1 MSLARRSCLLAVVL
15 AIAASCGG
23 DGDSDDAK
31 LVGSDAGPGRSTTSL
46 SASDPYGS
54 SGSPMSSTSGGSGS
68 SGTSSTTSLSAASGT
83 STTAG
88 AGGTSTTNSPEGART
103 LGAGTWGGD
112 HAEMRSRS
120 DGTTFEFD
128 CAVGSVKTALAVAE
142 DGSFEWQGTYVT
154 ERGNPNVQGEI
165 DARPATYSGTVA
177 GNTMT
182 LTVDVPS
189 LDIREGPFTLK
200 EGARGFLRKCQ

>member
-15 AIAASCGG
+15 AIATSCGG
-23 DGDSDDAK
+23 DGDTDDAK
-31 LVGSDAGPGRSTTSL
+31 LVGADAGPGRSTTST
-46 SASDPYGS
+46 SASDPYSS
-54 SGSPMSSTSGGSGS
+54 SGST
-68 SGTSSTTSLSAASGT
+68 GTSSTASVSAASGT

-88 AGGTSTTNSPEGART
+88 SGGTATTTSPEGART
-103 LGAGTWGGD
+103 LGPGTWGGD

-128 CAVGSVKTALAVAE
+128 CAIGSVNTPLAVGA
-142 DGSFEWQGTYVT
+142 DGSFEWNGTYVT

-165 DARPATYSGTVA
+165 DAKPATYSGTVA